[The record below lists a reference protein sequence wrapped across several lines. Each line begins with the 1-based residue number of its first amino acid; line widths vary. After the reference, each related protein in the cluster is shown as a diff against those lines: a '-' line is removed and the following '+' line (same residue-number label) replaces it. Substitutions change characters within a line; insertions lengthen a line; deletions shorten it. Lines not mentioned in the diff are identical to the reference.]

1 MDGLYNVIRILH
13 NAFGGLTL
21 LLTLVSAL
29 LLLATART
37 TSQGSALALRGN
49 SISASIQALLG
60 ILMVILGIVIGNAA
74 YIGNLWLHYLLGLV
88 SVGVISAFAAR
99 ARRSLDS
106 DARRFGGILLG
117 VLVLVAITFYIG
129 QTKLNPFA

>member
-1 MDGLYNVIRILH
+1 MAGLYNVIRILH

-21 LLTLVSAL
+21 LLTLVAAL
-29 LLLATART
+29 LLLITART

-49 SISASIQALLG
+49 SISASIQAVLG
-60 ILMVILGIVIGNAA
+60 ILMVILGVVIGNAA
-74 YIGNLWLHYLLGLV
+74 YIGNLWLHYLLGIV

-99 ARRSLDS
+99 ARRSPDS

-117 VLVLVAITFYIG
+117 VLVLVAITFYLG
-129 QTKLNPFA
+129 QMKINPFA

>member
-21 LLTLVSAL
+21 LLTLVAAL
-29 LLLATART
+29 LLLVTART

-60 ILMVILGIVIGNAA
+60 IVMVILGILIGNAA

-88 SVGVISAFAAR
+88 SVGVISVFAAR
-99 ARRSLDS
+99 ARRSPDS
-106 DARRFGGILLG
+106 EARRFGGILLG
-117 VLVLVAITFYIG
+117 VLVLVAITFYLG
-129 QTKLNPFA
+129 QAKLNPFA